1 MDVNKTKKLLKI
13 IQKNYYLYTKNGK
26 KILVKKIVPK
36 NKSKSNKSNK
46 KTSKSNNLS
55 EMLHG
60 KIINL
65 RELEIKFSS
74 KTRTYKYE
82 SSITSY
88 SWINNTY
95 KYKVKINNRMYYFN
109 KSQPSKK
116 VTLYSLDYIK
126 SKSKPKS
133 KPSVN
138 TRPNNTRLTNTR
150 PNNTRLTNTRPNNTN
165 NMSLFN
171 VKRNPGNNRRGM
183 FRFNSKMR
191 VSAPIY

>member
-1 MDVNKTKKLLKI
+1 MDVNKTIKLLKK
-13 IQKNYYLYTKNGK
+13 IQKKYYLYGRNGK
-26 KILVKKIVPK
+26 KISVKKIVAK
-36 NKSKSNKSNK
+36 KKSKSKNLDKKS
-46 KTSKSNNLS
+46 SKSKNLS

-74 KTRTYKYE
+74 KTRKFKYE

-126 SKSKPKS
+126 SKPKS
-133 KPSVN
+133 KQKLSYNRP
-138 TRPNNTRLTNTR
+138 RPNNTRPR
-150 PNNTRLTNTRPNNTN
+150 PN

-171 VKRNPGNNRRGM
+171 VKPKPTNNRRGM
-183 FRFNSKMR
+183 FRFNSKMS

>member
-1 MDVNKTKKLLKI
+1 MDVNKTIKLLKI
-13 IQKNYYLYTKNGK
+13 IQKNYYLYGRDGK
-26 KILVKKIVPK
+26 KILIKKIVPK
-36 NKSKSNKSNK
+36 KKSKSKNLDKKS
-46 KTSKSNNLS
+46 SKSKNLS

-74 KTRTYKYE
+74 KTRKFKYE

-126 SKSKPKS
+126 SKLKSKSKSKPK
-133 KPSVN
+133 PNN
-138 TRPNNTRLTNTR
+138 TRPNNTRPR
-150 PNNTRLTNTRPNNTN
+150 PRPRPRPTN
-165 NMSLFN
+165 NISLFN

-183 FRFNSKMR
+183 FRFNSNMR

>member
-26 KILVKKIVPK
+26 KILIKKIVPK

-126 SKSKPKS
+126 SKSKSKPKS
-133 KPSVN
+133 KPSINTRPIN
-138 TRPNNTRLTNTR
+138 TRPNNTR
-150 PNNTRLTNTRPNNTN
+150 PNNTRPRTT

-171 VKRNPGNNRRGM
+171 VKRKPSNNRRGM
-183 FRFNSKMR
+183 FRFNSNMR